1 MIFIHLFIILSFIIF
16 FDASGDE
23 QLGMM
28 VQASILV
35 INSFRLVQVFQ
46 STAQGPTWTGCNGGG
61 DTIALCCSISGPTHW
76 TKPVGSG
83 LCKGCDG
90 WRTPSHVRGF
100 KTLVSKKDRPDQR
113 SQKLSWATCSSLLE
127 HC

>member
-1 MIFIHLFIILSFIIF
+1 
-16 FDASGDE
+16 
-23 QLGMM
+23 
-28 VQASILV
+28 
-35 INSFRLVQVFQ
+35 VQVFQ

-127 HC
+127 LCWPTTSFIEAKRNF